1 MSEEERGSE
10 GIEARTE
17 EDESMSG
24 ASVQAEILVK
34 NAVKKK
40 NNREQLESDSTSS
53 NTIVCYEYQPGLSI
67 IDRSSQSTGIGNN
80 SQWD

>member
-1 MSEEERGSE
+1 MRSFANYRHNMSEEERGSE

-40 NNREQLESDSTSS
+40 
-53 NTIVCYEYQPGLSI
+53 
-67 IDRSSQSTGIGNN
+67 
-80 SQWD
+80 